1 MSSRTLTLADGRV
14 LCLAQYG
21 DPDGPPVFYFHGYPG
36 SRLEVAL
43 LDGLPVRVI
52 AVDRPGYGGSSPL
65 PGRRLLD
72 WPADVTAVA
81 DHLGLERFTVLGVSG
96 GGPYAAACAYALP
109 QRVRAAI
116 LLCPVPPAY
125 AIDSLPPG
133 QRGDL
138 GLLMQLGRHPR
149 AARPF
154 LATARW
160 LGRQPGLLTPE
171 TIRRFGPLRL
181 PPSDMAALAEPASS
195 RTLAS
200 FREGVRAGI
209 EGVWMDAQIYAQPWG
224 FALDRIGVP
233 LAVWHGT
240 ADTIVP
246 VGTSE
251 AYCAVAG
258 CRRTLVDGAGHYA
271 MVITHGPGVVAEFVR
286 SAPL

>member
-1 MSSRTLTLADGRV
+1 MSTSSLTLADGRT
-14 LCLAQYG
+14 LTLAQYG
-21 DPDGPPVFYFHGYPG
+21 DPAGPPVFYFHGYPG

-43 LDGLPVRVI
+43 LDGLPLRVI
-52 AVDRPGYGGSSPL
+52 AIDRPGYGGSSPL
-65 PGRRLLD
+65 PGRQLLD

-81 DHLGLERFTVLGVSG
+81 DQLGLERFTVLGVSG
-96 GGPYAAACAYALP
+96 GGPYAAACAFALP

-125 AIDSLPPG
+125 AIDRQPAG

-154 LATARW
+154 LEMARW
-160 LGRQPGLLTPE
+160 LGRQPNLLTPE

-181 PPSDMAALAEPASS
+181 PPSDMMALAEPASS

-200 FREGVRAGI
+200 FREGLRMGI
-209 EGVWMDAQIYAQPWG
+209 EGVWRDAQIYAQPWG
-224 FALDRIGVP
+224 FALNQIHVP
-233 LAVWHGT
+233 LALWHGT

-246 VGTSE
+246 VRTSE
-251 AYCAVAG
+251 AYIEVPG
-258 CRRTLVDGAGHYA
+258 CRRTLVEGAGHYA
-271 MVITHGPGVVAEFVR
+271 MVITHGPGIVAEFVG
-286 SAPL
+286 SAPA

>member
-1 MSSRTLTLADGRV
+1 MGTRTLTLADGRA

-43 LDGLPVRVI
+43 LDGLPLRVI
-52 AVDRPGYGGSSPL
+52 AIDRPGYGGSSPL
-65 PGRRLLD
+65 PGRGLLD
-72 WPADVTAVA
+72 WPADVAAAA
-81 DHLGLERFTVLGVSG
+81 DQLGLARFTVLGVSG
-96 GGPYAAACAYALP
+96 GGPYAAACAFALP
-109 QRVRAAI
+109 GRVKAAI
-116 LLCPVPPAY
+116 LLCPVPPPET
-125 AIDSLPPG
+125 IDRLAPG

-160 LGRQPGLLTPE
+160 LGRQPHLLTPE

-181 PPSDMAALAEPASS
+181 PPTDMAALAEPASS

-200 FREGVRAGI
+200 FREGVRECI
-209 EGVWMDAQIYAQPWG
+209 EGVWMDAQIYARPWG
-224 FALDRIGVP
+224 FALEHIGVP

-246 VGTSE
+246 FRTSE
-251 AYCAVAG
+251 AYCAVPG

-271 MVITHGPGVVAEFVR
+271 MVITHGPGIVAEFVR
-286 SAPL
+286 SAPQ